1 VPKGTNHFYTQYQ
14 PICSTE
20 TLYPLLDQVKHEHGG
35 FCNES
40 DKGTDNYLVKSLGGK
55 YNKNTLR
62 NALTPGAMVEV
73 RSIRGINV
81 LIFNDFEQ
89 YKNDLRNM
97 KSYEEFFDT
106 FVHEDTKDLHDAG
119 NKHRK
124 TFYLPNAYFLDKPPQ
139 YVVANGIPEIPYI
152 HQVKDMYAEYE
163 TELVKD
169 PVYPTLAK
177 RARDYVA
184 GSGLNVDSVQDVY
197 VLFVGIMVKVY
208 IWMIQTKHRF
218 EYGKRICARRVGE
231 GEYINRTLTE
241 LRDNIDEIMTVK
253 NKNVLY
259 YSPDYVV
266 ECFDK
271 YCPVVGKCFTP
282 PTTEH
287 PRENSSK
294 IIEWMFNRV
303 YTMAT
308 SYENRQTFYA
318 NIMVCIFCTF
328 NLSRNSNN
336 PPAIHYIDHHKLKN
350 LFALQNIV
358 GIQTEIAAILAN
370 MPTPPIVRAT
380 IEEDVDDTTTG
391 VESSDNSFPMET
403 SLVPLKTVTPKL
415 DIIKAKADKKRRE
428 QERTS
433 KAAQMLRKDRKIT
446 THGKYPTTGGGN
458 FSQSHFQV
466 PIERALAAK
475 LHKHNLHPRDVHMF
489 HGGGATKTP
498 EEYAEVLYRSISPE
512 IYDTLKDI
520 SDKIPGCITA
530 NDLNECNPYLD
541 KLIELIDIHNAA
553 TPIGTLEFVDSV
565 SKLNRVQN
573 ICYDYTLPL
582 KDLGAILKK

>member
-1 VPKGTNHFYTQYQ
+1 
-14 PICSTE
+14 
-20 TLYPLLDQVKHEHGG
+20 
-35 FCNES
+35 
-40 DKGTDNYLVKSLGGK
+40 
-55 YNKNTLR
+55 
-62 NALTPGAMVEV
+62 
-73 RSIRGINV
+73 
-81 LIFNDFEQ
+81 
-89 YKNDLRNM
+89 M

-119 NKHRK
+119 DKHRK
-124 TFYLPNAYFLDKPPQ
+124 TFYLPNAYFLDKPDNPPQ
-139 YVVANGIPEIPYI
+139 YVVANESQGGSEALLRNAKASNAGEPTKGVHRSVGIPEIPYI

-197 VLFVGIMVKVY
+197 ALFVGIMVKVY

-318 NIMVCIFCTF
+318 DIMVCIFCTF

-358 GIQTEIAAILAN
+358 GIQKEIDNILTN

-403 SLVPLKTVTPKL
+403 SIVPLETVTPKL
-415 DIIKAKADKKRRE
+415 DRIKAKAEQKRI
-428 QERTS
+428 ERART
-433 KAAQMLRKDRKIT
+433 AAAAEKVRQARTIT
-446 THGKYPTTGGGN
+446 THGKSFITGTGGGN

-475 LHKHNLHPRDVHMF
+475 LHKHNLHPRDVQMF

-498 EEYAEVLYRSISPE
+498 EEYAEALYRSISPE

-530 NDLNECNPYLD
+530 NDLKGSLRDTPSGPSLECNPYLD
-541 KLIELIDIHNAA
+541 KLIKLIDIHNAA